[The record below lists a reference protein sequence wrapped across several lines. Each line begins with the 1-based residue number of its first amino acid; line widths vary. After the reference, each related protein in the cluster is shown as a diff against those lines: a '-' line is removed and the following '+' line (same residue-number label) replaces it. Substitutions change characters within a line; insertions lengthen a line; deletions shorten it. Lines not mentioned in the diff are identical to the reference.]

1 MPDSQN
7 VEALVPRLGEL
18 AAEISRAATQ
28 DVAPELLLRA
38 EQAVRH
44 AGERI
49 ALVLPGGGGHR
60 NVPAAPALREAVAA
74 VDEAVRAVEE
84 LRKALPSSRDGG
96 SDP

>member
-1 MPDSQN
+1 MADSQN

-18 AAEISRAATQ
+18 AAEISSAATQ

-49 ALVLPGGGGHR
+49 AMVLLGGAGRR
-60 NVPAAPALREAVAA
+60 NAPAAPALREAVAA
-74 VDEAVRAVEE
+74 VEEAARAVEE
-84 LRKALPSSRDGG
+84 LRKALPSARGG
-96 SDP
+96 DSGT